1 MYKLICPECK
11 GNSYSADN
19 RFFGGCPYCGV
30 QFSGLYG
37 LDKRT
42 EERTQLERNCSLIC
56 KEQNFGAV
64 IRDLSP
70 KGLSLNVIGNLPVE
84 TNDVINITISDT
96 PVSAKIMWI
105 NKANDQLKIG
115 IQRII

>member
-11 GNSYSADN
+11 DNSYSADN
-19 RFFGGCPYCGV
+19 RFFGACPYCGV
-30 QFSGLYG
+30 EFSGLYG
-37 LDKRT
+37 LDRRT
-42 EERTQLERNCSLIC
+42 EERVQLEQNCPFTF
-56 KEQNFGAV
+56 KEQNFSA
-64 IRDLSP
+64 IITDLSK
-70 KGLSLNVIGNLPVE
+70 KGLSLNVIGDLPVE
-84 TNDVINITISDT
+84 KNDVINVTISDT